1 VASLNAYFAHRELE
15 KPPSKRKSCKNLQ
28 GAANI
33 QWQQYVKKNRI
44 TLLQLESTND
54 VKRKSHAFVY
64 ILSIFAGFLLTL
76 LHVSIW
82 SRNVVSP
89 T

>member
-1 VASLNAYFAHRELE
+1 MNRARPMAARLKKLN
-15 KPPSKRKSCKNLQ
+15 
-28 GAANI
+28 
-33 QWQQYVKKNRI
+33 
-44 TLLQLESTND
+44 TLVTAWNQTLKSTND
-54 VKRKSHAFVY
+54 GKRKGHAFVY

-76 LHVSIW
+76 LYVSLW